1 MDPKIYLLF
10 LTFFFLAFSKVS
22 KAQTPTSLHETSH
35 MSSPTTTSSVSTER
49 KMETRASAVSD
60 SSPRS
65 DSSPVT
71 SPGTKTTSSN
81 KNITAQNT
89 TTAGNRT
96 SAVVPSKNTTRPS
109 TTTAARPPPVPV
121 KPSSAV
127 AWDPMWDKDF
137 TYDYHTLRVA
147 GLSLAAAL
155 FIMGI
160 MVVGC
165 GKVCKMPK
173 CHKRASKSYQVAQK

>member
-89 TTAGNRT
+89 TTA
-96 SAVVPSKNTTRPS
+96 VVPSKNTTRPS